1 MLSLRRCFPP
11 IIKFLHLSI
20 KKQQTQQQNEPF
32 RLSLWNISQPS
43 NISCDLCEFTPIF
56 NRLLVT
62 SELYSPSFA
71 HCPSCTQSYTPL
83 LPCKTA
89 VMFSCW
95 LIVSS
100 SSLLPKLLLSLQWS
114 TTPAGLM
121 ILQII
126 LKCTFDWYSS
136 PGYAN
141 SCVQAALSLFTT
153 LPSVI
158 QPANFISTDP
168 ILVSIY
174 LMKRFNGIWPHLN
187 P

>member
-1 MLSLRRCFPP
+1 MLPTNHQVPP
-11 IIKFLHLSI
+11 FIYQETTNPATERAF
-20 KKQQTQQQNEPF
+20 QA
-32 RLSLWNISQPS
+32 
-43 NISCDLCEFTPIF
+43 
-56 NRLLVT
+56 LLVEHQ
-62 SELYSPSFA
+62 SAFKYLLWLMWIHSHFQQAA
-71 HCPSCTQSYTPL
+71 HDLRIIFTFLCPLPL
-83 LPCKTA
+83 LH
-89 VMFSCW
+89 
-95 LIVSS
+95 
-100 SSLLPKLLLSLQWS
+100 PKLHPFAALQDSSHVQLLTHCILKQSSPQAPILSLQWS